1 MTMRLR
7 AAGWGILAASLV
19 GATLLFPSL
28 RAKWEIASPN
38 GRLGLPDPSTL
49 NLLVIT
55 LDTTRADR
63 LGAYGYSVQTPN
75 IDRLA
80 EEGVL
85 FEQASSPA
93 PLTLPAHGS
102 LFTGRFP
109 PSHGVRGNGGVFTDE
124 NHATLAEVLHDSGF
138 ETGAFVGAYVLDS
151 TWGLDQGFATYD
163 DGFEPSDIK
172 SRGIGSLRRPADRVV
187 DAALRW
193 LGTVGASR
201 FFAWVHFYD
210 PHAPYDPPEPYRTM
224 HADSPYVGEIGFM
237 DAQIGRLLRSLDDQ
251 RLLDRT
257 IVVVIGDHGESLGDH
272 GERTHG
278 FFVYESAIRIPFII
292 RAPSDSLRGRRVV
305 DPVRAVDVMPTVLQL
320 LGIPGPGAV
329 EGTSL
334 VPLMTGAVKRLGL
347 GGYSEALLPRHGFG
361 WSDLRS
367 YRSGRYKL
375 IAAPRPELYDLAV
388 DPQETTNLY
397 DARSRVGERLM
408 NELDALEQ
416 RFVKASSATNPA
428 AIIDPAQAARL
439 ASLGYVAGAVTR
451 RQLPS
456 DRKGLADPKDK
467 IDEYNASMRRRDP
480 MAPIGSSEGRRE
492 Q

>member
-1 MTMRLR
+1 MTMRRR
-7 AAGWGILAASLV
+7 AAGWGLLAASLI
-19 GATLLFPSL
+19 AAMLLLAHL
-28 RAKWEIASPN
+28 RAKREAVSTSA
-38 GRLGLPDPSTL
+38 RLDLPDPSTL

-63 LGAYGYSVQTPN
+63 LGAYGYSVQTPS

-85 FEQASSPA
+85 FEQAASPA

-109 PSHGVRGNGGVFTDE
+109 PSHGVRGNGGFFTDAD
-124 NHATLAEVLHDSGF
+124 HVTLAEVLRDRGF
-138 ETGAFVGAYVLDS
+138 ETGAFVGAYVLDA
-151 TWGLDQGFATYD
+151 TWGLNQGFSTYD
-163 DGFEPSDIK
+163 DGFEPADK
-172 SRGIGSLRRPADRVV
+172 WRGIGNLRRPADRVV
-187 DAALRW
+187 DAALDW
-193 LGTVGASR
+193 LGTASAAR

-237 DAQIGRLLRSLDDQ
+237 DAQIGRLLRFFDD
-251 RLLDRT
+251 RGLLDRT

-272 GERTHG
+272 DEQTHG
-278 FFVYESAIRIPFII
+278 FFVYESAIRVPFII
-292 RAPSDSLRGRRVV
+292 RTPHAALRGRRIS
-305 DPVRAVDVMPTVLQL
+305 DPVRTVDVMPTVLRLLQL
-320 LGIPGPGAV
+320 PEPPAT

-334 VPLMTGAVKRLGL
+334 IPLMTGAATRLGL
-347 GGYSEALLPRHGFG
+347 GGYSEALLPRHAFG

-367 YRSGRYKL
+367 FRSGRYKL

-397 DARSRVGERLM
+397 GARPRVGERLM

-416 RFVKASSATNPA
+416 RFEAASTATAP
-428 AIIDPAQAARL
+428 ISIDPAQAARL
-439 ASLGYVAGAVTR
+439 ASLGYVSGARTPRTTR
-451 RQLPS
+451 NRE
-456 DRKGLADPKDK
+456 GLADPKDK
-467 IDEYNASMRRRDP
+467 VGEYNTLMQRGDKSAG
-480 MAPIGSSEGRRE
+480 PIGFSEGGRD